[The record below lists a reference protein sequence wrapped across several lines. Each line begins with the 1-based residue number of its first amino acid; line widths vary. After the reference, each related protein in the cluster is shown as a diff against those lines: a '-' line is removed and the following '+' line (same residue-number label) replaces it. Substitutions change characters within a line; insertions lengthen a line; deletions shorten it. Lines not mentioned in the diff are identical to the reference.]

1 MAIDTIISNDELV
14 VVGPPASVSVS
25 VDVGPQ
31 GERGARFYYGF
42 GLPTTAA
49 NEAIVQDARI
59 NDLYINNELGGNYGT
74 LYIKNAIPNGTAW
87 QGILKFQPLSHSVK
101 KPVDFTAGSGS
112 VFIPLTGSVGFYP
125 NAPEDLDSD
134 TILVQATAELNNPAF
149 ISISNKSIQTIS
161 GVKTFVAE
169 LKSAQLS
176 SGSVSL
182 ISASAVPIN
191 FYITAGAG
199 A

>member
-31 GERGARFYYGF
+31 GERGSQFYYGF
-42 GLPTTAA
+42 GLPTAAA
-49 NEAIVQDARI
+49 NVATLVDAKVS
-59 NDLYINNELGGNYGT
+59 DLYINNELGGNYGT
-74 LYIKNAIPNGTAW
+74 VYKLNTIPGGTAW

>member
-31 GERGARFYYGF
+31 GERGSQFYYGV
-42 GLPTTAA
+42 GLPTAAA
-49 NEAIVQDARI
+49 NAASLVDARI

-74 LYIKNAIPNGTAW
+74 LYKLNAIPGGTAW
-87 QGILKFQPLSHSVK
+87 QGILKFQPLSYSIQQ
-101 KPVDFTAGSGS
+101 PVDFVSGSGS
-112 VFIPLTGSVGFYP
+112 ISIPLADFYP
-125 NAPEDLDSD
+125 NASENLSSD
-134 TILVQATAELNNPAF
+134 TILIQATAELNDPAF
-149 ISISNKSIQTIS
+149 ISVSNKSIQEIS
-161 GVKTFVAE
+161 TVKTFIAE
-169 LKSAQLS
+169 LKGAQLS

-182 ISASAVPIN
+182 ISASAVPVN

>member
-14 VVGPPASVSVS
+14 VVGPPSSISVS
-25 VDVGPQ
+25 VDIGPQ
-31 GERGARFYYGF
+31 GEAGSQFYSGI
-42 GLPTTAA
+42 GLPTAAA
-49 NEAIVQDARI
+49 NVASLVDAKI
-59 NDLYINNELGGNYGT
+59 NDLYINRLLGGNYGVVYK
-74 LYIKNAIPNGTAW
+74 LNAVPGGSSW
-87 QGILKFQPLSHSVK
+87 QAVLKFQPISHSIQKLVN
-101 KPVDFTAGSGS
+101 FTSGTGSIS
-112 VFIPLTGSVGFYP
+112 IPLADFYSS
-125 NAPEDLDSD
+125 APEGLDPNS
-134 TILVQATAELNNPAF
+134 ILIQATSELNNPAF

-191 FYITAGAG
+191 FYMTAGAG

>member
-31 GERGARFYYGF
+31 GERGSQFYYGV
-42 GLPTTAA
+42 GLPTAAA
-49 NEAIVQDARI
+49 NAASLVDARI
-59 NDLYINNELGGNYGT
+59 NDLYINSELGGNYGT
-74 LYIKNAIPNGTAW
+74 VYKLNAIPGGTAW
-87 QGILKFQPLSHSVK
+87 QGILKFQPLSYSIQQ
-101 KPVDFTAGSGS
+101 PVDFVSGSGS
-112 VFIPLTGSVGFYP
+112 ISIPLADFYP
-125 NAPEDLDSD
+125 NASENLSSD
-134 TILVQATAELNNPAF
+134 TILIQATAELNNPAF
-149 ISISNKSIQTIS
+149 ISISNKNIQEIS
-161 GVKTFVAE
+161 TVKTFIAE
-169 LKSAQLS
+169 LKGAQFS

-182 ISASAVPIN
+182 ISASAVPVN